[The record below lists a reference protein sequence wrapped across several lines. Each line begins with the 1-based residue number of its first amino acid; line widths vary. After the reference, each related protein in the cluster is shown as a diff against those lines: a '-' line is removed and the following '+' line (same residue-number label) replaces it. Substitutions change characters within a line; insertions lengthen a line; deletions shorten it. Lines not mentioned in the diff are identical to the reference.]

1 MKYPQWATKPRLNN
15 KTVILTDKGWKVSG
29 ANVML
34 SSQKRVLERIKAFLK
49 ATSATLTS
57 TQLQLNFQGTAVNL
71 NFNAITTFLNNPS
84 VNLPVTSINMLPA
97 TATIAVA
104 GTQQLTSTVAPVS
117 AWNKALT
124 YTSSAPAVAT
134 VSATGLVTGVTS
146 GTATITVR
154 SVSNNAVT
162 DTTVITVS

>member
-71 NFNAITTFLNNPS
+71 NFSAITTFLNNPS
-84 VNLPVTSINMLPA
+84 VNLPVTSITMLPA

-104 GTQQLTSTVAPVS
+104 ATQQLTSTVAPVS

-154 SVSNNAVT
+154 SVSNNT
-162 DTTVITVS
+162 IIDTTVITVS

>member
-1 MKYPQWATKPRLNN
+1 MKYPQWAKQPRLNN
-15 KTVILTDKGWKVSG
+15 KTVVLTDKGWKVNQTGELLVSFKQ
-29 ANVML
+29 A
-34 SSQKRVLERIKAFLK
+34 KARIKAFLK
-49 ATSATLTS
+49 ATTVTLTS
-57 TQLQLNFQGTAVNL
+57 TQLQMDFAGTAVNL
-71 NFNAITTFLNNPS
+71 NFSAITTFLNNPS

-104 GTQQLTSTVAPVS
+104 GTQQLTSTVTPVS

>member
-1 MKYPQWATKPRLNN
+1 MKYPKWATQPRLNN
-15 KTVILTDKGWKVSG
+15 KTVVLTSKGWKVSQTG
-29 ANVML
+29 ELLV
-34 SSQKRVLERIKAFLK
+34 SCKQVLARIKAYLK
-49 ATSATLTS
+49 ATTVAVSG
-57 TQLQLNFQGTAVNL
+57 TQLQLNFSGTAVNL

-84 VNLPVTSINMLPA
+84 VNLPVTSIVMLPA

-104 GTQQLTSTVAPVS
+104 GTQQLTSTVAPDS

>member
-1 MKYPQWATKPRLNN
+1 MKYPKWATQPRLNN
-15 KTVILTDKGWKVSG
+15 KTVVLTSKGWKVSQTG
-29 ANVML
+29 ELLV
-34 SSQKRVLERIKAFLK
+34 SCKQVLARIKAYLK
-49 ATSATLTS
+49 ATSVTVS
-57 TQLQLNFQGTAVNL
+57 GTQLQLNFAGTAVNL

-84 VNLPVTSINMLPA
+84 ANLPVTSLDMLPA

-104 GTQQLTSTVAPVS
+104 ATQQLTTTVAPAS
-117 AWNKALT
+117 AWNKSVT

-162 DTTVITVS
+162 DTAVITVS